1 MKKLDVDRDCE
12 ITHVELSKALHTVEL
27 DLIRDAVE
35 TAIKKIAAGAEEY
48 QSMREY
54 VKALFVKFDRN
65 NDGLITFTELSDGLK
80 KI

>member
-1 MKKLDVDRDCE
+1 MKKLDVDRDGE
-12 ITHVELSKALHTVEL
+12 ITHVELAKALQTVERE
-27 DLIRDAVE
+27 LIRDAVE

-48 QSMREY
+48 QSVREY
-54 VKALFVKFDRN
+54 VKSLFGKFDRN